1 MDSQLK
7 RPNIISDQ
15 PINLYGILDKST
27 ISFNIGQECAKSTA
41 NNIGYIL
48 DPTYYS
54 DPDFAHGYARS
65 LGYIHGINGK
75 EQNWSKSIT
84 PITKYNSIRL
94 FEQSKIPGS
103 AAALTTVEASSASAG
118 VNGVRSYMNAVNSTH
133 TFVVSGIYKQD
144 YILGWLYGQF
154 QVRWQHDSYSLEQQ
168 GFIHAQS
175 DIKLDP
181 FNILHINLK
190 FILGFCAGRGY
201 SDYKNFEIKKIVTFS
216 KKFDELDLPK
226 DKCQMYYDMFYTD
239 I

>member
-7 RPNIISDQ
+7 HPRI
-15 PINLYGILDKST
+15 ILDKSV
-27 ISFNIGQECAKSTA
+27 ISFNMGQECAKSTA

-54 DPDFAHGYARS
+54 DPDFARGYARS

-75 EQNWSKSIT
+75 DKNWSKLVK
-84 PITKYNSIRL
+84 PVTKYKS
-94 FEQSKIPGS
+94 FEQSKIDDR
-103 AAALTTVEASSASAG
+103 T
-118 VNGVRSYMNAVNSTH
+118 MNAVNSTH
-133 TFVVSGIYKQD
+133 TFVVSCIYEHD
-144 YILGWLYGQF
+144 YILGWLYGQY
-154 QVRWQHDSYSLEQQ
+154 QVRWQHDTYSLEQQ

-201 SDYKNFEIKKIVTFS
+201 NDYKNFEIKKIVTFS

-226 DKCQMYYDMFYTD
+226 DKCQMYYDMFYID
-239 I
+239 ISNFTV

>member
-7 RPNIISDQ
+7 HPRIIF
-15 PINLYGILDKST
+15 DKSV
-27 ISFNIGQECAKSTA
+27 ISFNMGQECAKSTA

-54 DPDFAHGYARS
+54 DPDFAKGYARS
-65 LGYIHGINGK
+65 LGYIHGIHGK
-75 EQNWSKSIT
+75 EKNWSKLVKLT
-84 PITKYNSIRL
+84 
-94 FEQSKIPGS
+94 FEQLKIKIPGS
-103 AAALTTVEASSASAG
+103 NVALAIVDARRASEG
-118 VNGVRSYMNAVNSTH
+118 IKGVRSYMNAVNSKH

-144 YILGWLYGQF
+144 YILGWLYGQY

-201 SDYKNFEIKKIVTFS
+201 QDYKNFEIKKIVTFS

-226 DKCQMYYDMFYTD
+226 DKCQMYYNMFYVD
-239 I
+239 ISNFPV